1 MAKLNI
7 GLIGLGRIGMMHLKN
22 ILNLSEFYKLTAIA
36 DPFKDNLDEIAKQYS
51 IPTFSKSYKDVL
63 NDKDVDVVLIA
74 SSTDTHAEIIS
85 AAAEAGKDILCEKP
99 IDTDIS
105 RIKKVLA
112 LVSEKNVILQIGFN
126 RRFDHNFNKINEL
139 VTEGIIGTPQI
150 VKISSRDPAP
160 PSIDYIKVSGG
171 IFSDM
176 MIHDLDMIRFL
187 SNTEVTEVY
196 AQGSVLVNPEIG
208 KAGDVDTAMVTCKF
222 ANGALGVI
230 DNSRQAVYGYD
241 QRAEVFGS
249 KGQVFSN
256 NDKLTNIQV
265 DLKDGSRLDKI
276 PNFFIERYKDA
287 YLNELKSFY
296 KSVTEHTTPV
306 SSGIDGLRSI
316 QLAQAC
322 LESYKSHK
330 PVKVEY

>member
-1 MAKLNI
+1 MTKLNI
-7 GLIGLGRIGMMHLKN
+7 GLIGLERIGMMHLKN

-63 NDKDVDVVLIA
+63 NDKNVNVVLIA

-150 VKISSRDPAP
+150 IKISSRDPAP

-196 AQGSVLVNPEIG
+196 AQGSVLVDPEIG
-208 KAGDVDTAMVTCKF
+208 KVGDIDTAMVTCKF

-287 YLNELKSFY
+287 YLNELKAFY
-296 KSVTEHTTPV
+296 KSVTEHATPV

-316 QLAQAC
+316 QLAKAC

-330 PVKVEY
+330 PVKIEY